1 MSADYRHLRADK
13 LIETAEHLAARVAAA
28 FPHAGLGDVAR
39 TIADVAR
46 NAVERAEKIR
56 RPDWWLRGG
65 LIGFGVLV
73 VVLAGIGAS
82 VAMGEEG
89 PFGPRFMDL
98 MRTTSGA
105 AVALS
110 AVVVFLVTL
119 ETRLK
124 RSRAV
129 AAILELRSLAHII
142 DMHQLT
148 KDSALLGRPD
158 GPQMPSGDLMTAA
171 DISAYL
177 HYCTALLSLLSKIG
191 HLYVQDF
198 ADAPA
203 LAAVDQFE
211 GLTTGLT
218 QKIWQKLMILDRVQ
232 ACDVPGPEP
241 SPVI

>member
-1 MSADYRHLRADK
+1 MSFRALDTDK
-13 LIETAEHLAARVAAA
+13 LCETAERLKKRLEGRFPGSGLSRVASVVET
-28 FPHAGLGDVAR
+28 LTR
-39 TIADVAR
+39 E
-46 NAVERAEKIR
+46 AVLRAEAIA
-56 RPDWWLRGG
+56 RPIWWLRGS
-65 LIGFGVLV
+65 LMVLGVLLLAALV
-73 VVLAGIGAS
+73 IAWAAEMPEKEKLLQRVLHVLDLTKGGAVYVLA
-82 VAMGEEG
+82 
-89 PFGPRFMDL
+89 F
-98 MRTTSGA
+98 
-105 AVALS
+105 AVF
-110 AVVVFLVTL
+110 VVTL
-119 ETRLK
+119 EYRLK
-124 RSRAV
+124 RRRVVRA
-129 AAILELRSLAHII
+129 LHDLRSLAHII

-158 GPQMPSGDLMTAA
+158 GPQMPSGALMTAT

-177 HYCTALLSLLSKIG
+177 HYCTALLLLLSKIG